1 MPAAHPSGQA
11 ASQVSVSPGRNPAG
25 PRTRGEGGSLFGERR
40 RLAVRGWPAPAGSA
54 AGPGEDVGSCS
65 SSRRGTGLGR
75 GAAGGVLLGEQ
86 EEAGQ
91 NTLGPGE
98 GATRKARAWLRREA
112 GRGRAAGTRSAQRRR
127 R

>member
-1 MPAAHPSGQA
+1 MPAAPSSGQA
-11 ASQVSVSPGRNPAG
+11 ASQMSVSPGRDPAG

-40 RLAVRGWPAPAGSA
+40 RLAVGGWPAPAGSA

-75 GAAGGVLLGEQ
+75 GAAGGVRLGEQ

-91 NTLGPGE
+91 NTLGPGG
-98 GATRKARAWLRREA
+98 GAGA
-112 GRGRAAGTRSAQRRR
+112 
-127 R
+127 